1 MKLSRIVKVKVGQAD
16 IEEKDDF
23 EELSPQNETKKANY
37 QVNVPLHDDSNQ
49 CKQISQI

>member
-23 EELSPQNETKKANY
+23 EESSPQNETKKANY
-37 QVNVPLHDDSNQ
+37 QVNAPLHDSNQ